1 MAKRYRDIRG
11 GISEAHL
18 ACSGSQSEH
27 RIRFFSPARRFSH
40 IINSSFARKKKRKTT
55 ITCRSNHHLLEVVV
69 ESLEYKGPNET
80 TG

>member
-1 MAKRYRDIRG
+1 MYYMAKTYRDIRG

-40 IINSSFARKKKRKTT
+40 IINSSFSRKKNAKQQQLVAQTT
-55 ITCRSNHHLLEVVV
+55 T
-69 ESLEYKGPNET
+69 SLKWS
-80 TG
+80 

>member
-1 MAKRYRDIRG
+1 MYYMAKRYRDIRG

-40 IINSSFARKKKRKTT
+40 IINSSFARKKNAKQQQLVAQTT
-55 ITCRSNHHLLEVVV
+55 T
-69 ESLEYKGPNET
+69 SLKWS
-80 TG
+80 